1 LKDKVYWDAYYKSNP
16 PINFASD
23 FAMSITKYLHKGQS
37 IVDLGCGNGRDSLYF
52 NGMGLN
58 VLGVDSSCEAIDLL
72 NKKSYLY
79 AKFLCGDFIDNTQIY
94 QYSWDYFYSRF
105 TLHAISEKD
114 QDRLLQNIYSS
125 LKENGL
131 FFVETRSI
139 NDDLFGKGEPAGRN
153 AFIYDDHYR
162 RFIVNTEL
170 INELKKNKFEIV
182 YNEEAKGFAK
192 FGNEDPSV
200 IRVIACK

>member
-1 LKDKVYWDAYYKSNP
+1 LQDKAYWDAYYKSNP
-16 PINFASD
+16 PINYTSD
-23 FAMSITKYLHKGQS
+23 FAMSITKYLHKGES

-52 NGMGLN
+52 NELGLN
-58 VLGVDSSCEAIDLL
+58 VLGVDSSCEAIDSL
-72 NKKSYLY
+72 NKKSYQY

-94 QYSWDYFYSRF
+94 QHSWDYFYSRF

-114 QDRLLQNIYSS
+114 QDKLLQNIYSS
-125 LKENGL
+125 LRLGGL

-153 AFIYDDHYR
+153 AFIYDGHYR

-170 INELKKNKFEIV
+170 INDLKKIKFEIV

-192 FGNEDPSV
+192 FGNEDPPV
-200 IRVIACK
+200 IRVIARK